1 MNTECIFC
9 KVISKQIPAEFLYES
24 SSIIVIKDIY
34 PQAKTHFLIIPKE
47 HTSNFCQIN
56 DHKLQIEIFETV
68 KILSKKYEIP
78 EYRLQINNG
87 SSEGQTIFHTHVH
100 FLSNSKLKSQ

>member
-9 KVISKQIPAEFLYES
+9 KVISKHIPTEFLYES
-24 SSIIVIKDIY
+24 SSLIVIKDIY

-47 HTSNFCQIN
+47 HSQNFSQIQ
-56 DHKLQIEIFETV
+56 DQKLQIEIIETF
-68 KILSKKYEIP
+68 KILSEKFKIP
-78 EYRLQINNG
+78 EYRIQINNG
-87 SSEGQTIFHTHVH
+87 LSEGQTIFHTHIH